1 MAGFLACS
9 RSKTVFQERC
19 TLISSHRPNHH
30 SSVDTYACDGMNLH
44 PLGMKSILH
53 VDTNHANVRAQG
65 RKVDLVLVVG
75 ASLRSICL
83 SYRILADDFEY
94 QVSALV
100 AVVSRIQKTL
110 VCGVDFKPAVG
121 VPICFVTDTVGLS
134 AMGCVHDGACYRDTL
149 LINDKTL
156 RVIHVTP
163 QAVVALAAWR
173 RLDRR
178 VGE

>member
-1 MAGFLACS
+1 
-9 RSKTVFQERC
+9 
-19 TLISSHRPNHH
+19 
-30 SSVDTYACDGMNLH
+30 MNFH

-53 VDTNHANVRAQG
+53 VDSNDANVRAQG

-75 ASLRSICL
+75 TCLHSICL

-100 AVVSRIQKTL
+100 AVVSRIQETL
-110 VCGVDFKPAVG
+110 VCGVHFKPAVG
-121 VPICFVTDTVGLS
+121 VSIRFVTDTVGLP
-134 AMGCVHDGACYRDTL
+134 AIGCVHDGPCYRDTL
-149 LINDKTL
+149 LMNDKTL

-178 VGE
+178 SWGSDGRWRNADGVREDPTNHILLCIDVIVAVVFRCLRQG